1 MPPFAKRVVLHSY
14 VLHPLGRVTLR
25 VPDTGIP
32 SEPLASPSCT
42 YLLNTAPRSQMT
54 RPLAAF
60 RYKAPLANACR
71 RPPGT
76 AFCDPAAAPGAHIS
90 ASYLA
95 RMAPVTFRL
104 EPIHT
109 RLSRSPSAAL
119 RAPPVMVALSARP
132 TTVIDSIRPE
142 TPRTAPENPVTVP
155 MEPVY
160 LASFV
165 VSAASVKVSVHV
177 RTGLALVKSPGSQT
191 PRR

>member
-14 VLHPLGRVTLR
+14 VLHPLGRGTLR

-54 RPLAAF
+54 RSLAAF

-119 RAPPVMVALSARP
+119 RRSEEHTSELQSR
-132 TTVIDSIRPE
+132 
-142 TPRTAPENPVTVP
+142 ENIVC
-155 MEPVY
+155 
-160 LASFV
+160 
-165 VSAASVKVSVHV
+165 
-177 RTGLALVKSPGSQT
+177 R
-191 PRR
+191 